1 MSRIVVGVDG
11 SAGAAAALA
20 WALEEGRL
28 RRSAVDAVHAWRL
41 PLYAAAPEPWFVGMP
56 DLPHD
61 LDAKV
66 EAATEAHA
74 RDVLDAAVAAAEREA
89 GDAAI
94 EVRKEVVRGDA
105 AHVLLEAA
113 RDADLLVVGSR
124 GHGGF
129 AGLLLGSVSQQC
141 VQHASCPV
149 VVVRA
154 AAGADGGAG

>member
-11 SAGAAAALA
+11 SAGAAVALA
-20 WALEEGRL
+20 WAVEEARL
-28 RRSAVDAVHAWRL
+28 RGSAVDAVHAWRL

-56 DLPHD
+56 ELPHE
-61 LDAKV
+61 LDAQV

-74 RDVLDAAVAAAEREA
+74 RDVLAAAVAAAERES
-89 GDAAI
+89 GDAGI
-94 EVRKEVVRGDA
+94 EIRKEVVRGQA

-149 VVVRA
+149 VVVPA
-154 AAGADGGAG
+154 APGADGGSG